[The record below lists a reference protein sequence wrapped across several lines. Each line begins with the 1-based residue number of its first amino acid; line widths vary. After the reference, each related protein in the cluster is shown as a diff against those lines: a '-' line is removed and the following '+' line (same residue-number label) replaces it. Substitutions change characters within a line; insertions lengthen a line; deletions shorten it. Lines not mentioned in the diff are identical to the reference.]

1 MAFTIASQITF
12 EEEIKKSRFQ
22 AIAAP
27 VENEQQVKEFLEY
40 NKDISTTHQCWA
52 WKIGHNVRFNDD
64 GEPSGTAGRPILA
77 TIEGNDLTNIIVM
90 VNRWYGGIKLGT
102 GGLVRAYGGCAG
114 QCLLLAE
121 RIELIAKKK
130 TALMLLNRNFG
141 AGKLE
146 VNARLSTGSLK
157 EDMIEIGDSSIAARD
172 EQRLARFNELKRK
185 RETLER
191 KVERIKEKE
200 NNKKVVEP
208 EKPKVIV
215 ENNNRKSLV
224 DQFSYQI
231 KSERGF

>member
-27 VENEQQVKEFLEY
+27 VENEQRVKEFLEH

-121 RIELIAKKK
+121 RIELIAKK
-130 TALMLLNRNFG
+130 TIHFSCHFSEWAIFQYELTQQQIEYQETYTVTG
-141 AGKLE
+141 VDIE
-146 VNARLSTGSLK
+146 ARLQIHQIEPLALK
-157 EDMIEIGDSSIAARD
+157 LRD
-172 EQRLARFNELKRK
+172 VTRGREELKI
-185 RETLER
+185 EEELT
-191 KVERIKEKE
+191 
-200 NNKKVVEP
+200 
-208 EKPKVIV
+208 
-215 ENNNRKSLV
+215 
-224 DQFSYQI
+224 DD
-231 KSERGF
+231 